1 LSESHG
7 FSDFEFTNKS
17 LPVKGEAVKT
27 CLTNIRLT
35 RIDVR
40 QLRPV
45 MFPFVYEIN
54 IAGWFHLIYFGLVI
68 PIAAVLHRR
77 KFSDAKKPLPNRVQ
91 FFQSTTVGIVVLGLI
106 SLLMARV
113 QLIELFPLALP
124 PLKAVIAGG
133 IVLVTQIVLMRPLWR
148 KAVARRDRVLYFYM
162 PTNAAERTWWI
173 VVAVTAGI
181 FEEISWRGVQAGLL
195 GNLTGS
201 LVITMLACAAC
212 FGIAHASQGWV
223 SVAIVAGFG
232 IAFHSLVW
240 LSGSLY
246 VAMAVHIAYDITAGI
261 MYGRLGREMG
271 YNLDPGT
278 ALTSSDP

>member
-1 LSESHG
+1 
-7 FSDFEFTNKS
+7 
-17 LPVKGEAVKT
+17 
-27 CLTNIRLT
+27 LTNIRLT

-40 QLRPV
+40 QLRAV
-45 MFPFVYEIN
+45 MFPFVSEIN
-54 IAGWFHLIYFGLVI
+54 IAGWFHLFYFGLVI
-68 PIAAVLHRR
+68 PISAVIQRR
-77 KFSDAKKPLPNRVQ
+77 KFSDVKKPLPNRVQ
-91 FFQSTTVGIVVLGLI
+91 FFQSTTVGIIVLGLV

-113 QLIELFPLALP
+113 QLMELFPRALP

-148 KAVARRDRVLYFYM
+148 KAVERRERAVQLYM
-162 PTNAAERTWWI
+162 PANVSERTWWI

-181 FEEISWRGVQAGLL
+181 FEEISWRGVQAGLV

-201 LVITMLACAAC
+201 FVLTVLVCAAC

-232 IAFHSLVW
+232 IAFHFLVW

-246 VAMAVHIAYDITAGI
+246 VSMAVHITYDITAGI

-271 YNLDPGT
+271 YNFDPGT
-278 ALTSSDP
+278 DVTGSGP